1 MGAMPRYEVRYNDA
15 EEWKEISEL
24 ELMDGLYRL
33 YHRVTPAI
41 KEMLK
46 GKELRTPGA
55 DYRLRWQFGNP
66 RMTKMGRRHVAPVQ

>member
-1 MGAMPRYEVRYNDA
+1 MRQMPRFEVRYNEN
-15 EEWKEISEL
+15 EEWIEISEL

-46 GKELRTPGA
+46 GKELRTPHG
-55 DYRLRWQFGNP
+55 DYRLKWQFVNP
-66 RMTKMGRRHVAPVQ
+66 PMNKMRHRYLSPV